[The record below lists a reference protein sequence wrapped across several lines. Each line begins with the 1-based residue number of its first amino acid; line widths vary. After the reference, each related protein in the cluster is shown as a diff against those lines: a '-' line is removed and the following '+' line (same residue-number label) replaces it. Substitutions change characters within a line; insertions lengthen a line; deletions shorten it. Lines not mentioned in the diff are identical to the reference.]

1 MNEAIVFAVLG
12 LSLVLFIVG
21 KWRYDIVAVLA
32 LLVLA
37 IAGIVPAED
46 AYKGFGHPAVITVAA
61 VLVLSRALYNSG
73 VVDVIAG
80 WYSRI
85 PEILTLRIAAL
96 SGMTAFLS
104 AFMNNVGA
112 VSLLL
117 PVAIRVANRSEHP
130 PSRFLMPL
138 AFTSLLGGMMTLIGT
153 PPNVIISNFRQEQVG
168 VAFNMFD
175 FTLVGLMIT
184 AAGVVFIVLVGWRL
198 IPSRQTPLSLGDT
211 VDIESYMTEVQVPE
225 DSRFVGRRLRDIDE
239 FADEDITIAGLLHR
253 GIVYGAPSSYQIIDA
268 NDILII
274 EADPEELAAFMV
286 NTGFEL
292 AGSADAQAEIS
303 QTLDPENVAIVE
315 AIVTP
320 GSPAQDRS
328 ARDLR
333 LHSEFGLNL
342 LGVSRRGRRFVR
354 RLRHINF
361 RLGDVLLLQ
370 GQEEAVQTA
379 LPRLGLLPLAE
390 RELRIGQRRRLLF
403 PLAVFAIALLL
414 TSFGL
419 LSVQVSFVAAV
430 VVLLVTRIV
439 SLQEAYEAIDW
450 PVIVL
455 LGAMIPVGEA
465 LETTGGAARIAA
477 TFADWGGALPPW
489 AMLGIVLVTTMLLSA
504 VINNAAA
511 VILMAPIGISV
522 AENIGASLD
531 PFLMAVA
538 IGGSSAFL
546 SPIGHQSNTI
556 VMGPGGYRFVDYLRM
571 GLPLEVVIVVVCI
584 PAIMWVWPWA
594 SDASPAYRGCNRSG
608 SRLLS

>member
-1 MNEAIVFAVLG
+1 MNEAIVFAVLA

-37 IAGIVPAED
+37 IAGIVPAAE

-85 PEILTLRIAAL
+85 PEYLTVRIAAL

-117 PVAIRVANRSEHP
+117 PVAIRVANRSQHP

-138 AFTSLLGGMMTLIGT
+138 AFTSLLGGMITLIGT
-153 PPNVIISNFRQEQVG
+153 PPNVIIANFREEQLG
-168 VAFNMFD
+168 APFQMFD
-175 FTLVGLMIT
+175 FTMVGLMVT

-198 IPSRQTPLSLGDT
+198 IPSRPTPLTLGET
-211 VDIESYMTEVQVPE
+211 VDIESYMTEVRVPE
-225 DSRFVGRRLRDIDE
+225 DSRFVGSRLRDIEE
-239 FADEDITIAGLLHR
+239 FADEDVTIAGILHR

-274 EADPEELAAFMV
+274 EADPEDLATFV
-286 NTGFEL
+286 DSTGFEL
-292 AGSADAQAEIS
+292 TGSADAQSEIS
-303 QTLDPENVAIVE
+303 QTLDPENVSIVE

-320 GSPAQDRS
+320 GSLAQDRS
-328 ARDLR
+328 ARELR
-333 LHSEFGLNL
+333 LHSEFGVNL
-342 LGVSRRGRRFVR
+342 LGVSRRGQRLVR
-354 RLRHINF
+354 RLGHINF

-370 GQEEAVQTA
+370 GQEEVVQTA

-403 PLAVFAIALLL
+403 PLAVFATALLL
-414 TSFGL
+414 TSLGL

-430 VVLLVTRIV
+430 VVLVVTRIV
-439 SLQEAYEAIDW
+439 SLEEAYEAIDW
-450 PVIVL
+450 PVIIL

-477 TFADWGGALPPW
+477 TFADLGGALPPW
-489 AMLGIVLVTTMLLSA
+489 AMLGIVLVTTMLLVRRDQQRRRRDPDGAHRHQCGRKHRRVAGPVPDGGGHRRIVSIPFA
-504 VINNAAA
+504 HW
-511 VILMAPIGISV
+511 APV
-522 AENIGASLD
+522 QHHRDGARRL
-531 PFLMAVA
+531 PV
-538 IGGSSAFL
+538 
-546 SPIGHQSNTI
+546 
-556 VMGPGGYRFVDYLRM
+556 R
-571 GLPLEVVIVVVCI
+571 GLPEDGS
-584 PAIMWVWPWA
+584 AA
-594 SDASPAYRGCNRSG
+594 GDRDRSG
-608 SRLLS
+608 MRTRQLCGFGRWGCSEEHQRESGQTRTYGL